1 MITRSIVNL
10 EENGPPNF
18 ESISFLKGEQWV
30 GGVGGGEVGDVRSF
44 SLLKLQVGRRP
55 SSSSLQ
61 LCNLDLLLMQIEC
74 KFQILECRS
83 SRSVC
88 IKKTKGEKFVV

>member
-1 MITRSIVNL
+1 MIKEALSTWRIMDHPIL
-10 EENGPPNF
+10 KEFHF
-18 ESISFLKGEQWV
+18 ERRAV
-30 GGVGGGEVGDVRSF
+30 GWGVGGGEEGDVRSF
-44 SLLKLQVGRRP
+44 FLLKLQVGRRP
-55 SSSSLQ
+55 SRSLQ
-61 LCNLDLLLMQIEC
+61 LCNLDMLLMQIEC

>member
-1 MITRSIVNL
+1 MDHPILKEFHFERGAVGWGSGWWGGRGCDNL
-10 EENGPPNF
+10 F
-18 ESISFLKGEQWV
+18 
-30 GGVGGGEVGDVRSF
+30 
-44 SLLKLQVGRRP
+44 LLKLQVGRRL
-55 SSSSLQ
+55 SSSLQ

-88 IKKTKGEKFVV
+88 IKKTKGEKFVA